1 VCVQLL
7 DFAVGIGQQ
16 HSISPGQSIQQFFN
30 LLLHA
35 GKLHVQRGQFGI
47 DRFPLCRQR
56 LELGQLLDHFAVQ
69 EPFKFPCTERPAAV
83 TAFTVGP
90 LGAAEILNACRIA
103 DAHKR
108 VSAAATLDLS
118 GKPCVLCLS
127 PALER
132 LVRHELLPAAQP
144 CIRRYQPLAG
154 SKNKYLIFQVLV
166 FSFLHIPALIEI
178 AAVCSGKIC
187 RFIDYHR
194 PLTFEELVHIE
205 VGLRVNGISQKLG
218 DKAPCHFLAVDQD
231 ALVGKVTGDVPERG
245 CGLRVHFKHQ
255 LCNICRFRVRLH
267 HFCADALN
275 GGRLQLEAVGGRAAH
290 VKTVLAAGI
299 VGIGHA
305 LLDGFTFKLGEHNAD
320 IQHGPPHRG
329 GRVKLLRGRYELNI
343 VFLKSFHHGCEVQN
357 GTADTIQL
365 VDHYA
370 LDQAPANIGHQLLEL
385 GPVGVLAGIALVGVL
400 AEIASSQLI
409 LAELNLAFNADTVLA
424 VNGLSAINGI
434 FTNNHLVLLSV

>member
-1 VCVQLL
+1 M
-7 DFAVGIGQQ
+7 
-16 HSISPGQSIQQFFN
+16 
-30 LLLHA
+30 
-35 GKLHVQRGQFGI
+35 
-47 DRFPLCRQR
+47 
-56 LELGQLLDHFAVQ
+56 
-69 EPFKFPCTERPAAV
+69 
-83 TAFTVGP
+83 
-90 LGAAEILNACRIA
+90 
-103 DAHKR
+103 
-108 VSAAATLDLS
+108 
-118 GKPCVLCLS
+118 
-127 PALER
+127 
-132 LVRHELLPAAQP
+132 
-144 CIRRYQPLAG
+144 
-154 SKNKYLIFQVLV
+154 LV

-178 AAVCSGKIC
+178 AAVCPGKIC
-187 RFIDYHR
+187 CFIDYHR
-194 PLTFEELVHIE
+194 TLTFEELVHIE
-205 VGLRVNGISQKLG
+205 VSLCVNGVSQKLG
-218 DKAPCHFLAVDQD
+218 DKAPLHFLAVNQD
-231 ALVGKVTGDVPERG
+231 TLVGKVAGDVPERG
-245 CGLRVHFKHQ
+245 SGLGVHFKHQ
-255 LCNICRFRVRLH
+255 LCNICCFRVGLH

-305 LLDGFTFKLGEHNAD
+305 LLDGFTFKLGEYNAD

-370 LDQAPANIGHQLLEL
+370 LDQAPANIGHHFLEL
-385 GPVGVLAGIALVGVL
+385 GPVGILAGIALVGVL
-400 AEIASSQLI
+400 AEIASSQFI